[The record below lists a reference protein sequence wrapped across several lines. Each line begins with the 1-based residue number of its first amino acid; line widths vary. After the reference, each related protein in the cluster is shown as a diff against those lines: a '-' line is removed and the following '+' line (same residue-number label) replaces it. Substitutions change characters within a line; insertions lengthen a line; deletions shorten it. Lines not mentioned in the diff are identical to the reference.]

1 MKSKI
6 TEADVKR
13 EIIQYL
19 NLRGYFVW
27 NNRNTGL
34 YDVRQ
39 NKWIPAV
46 LKGIPDIIG
55 MQKTTGIFVGIEV
68 KRPDYKKDGSL
79 VNQPTAFQS
88 EFINNINRCSGI
100 GIVVSSLDEC
110 IAKLKL

>member
-1 MKSKI
+1 MKTKI
-6 TEADVKR
+6 SEAEVKR

-34 YDVRQ
+34 YDSRRG
-39 NKWIPAV
+39 KWIPAV

-55 MQKTTGIFVGIEV
+55 IQKTTGIFIGIEV

-79 VNQPTAFQS
+79 VNQPTIFQS
-88 EFINNINRCSGI
+88 EFINNINKYNGI
-100 GIVVSSLDEC
+100 GIIVSSLDEC
-110 IAKLKL
+110 IERLKL